1 MNELKIK
8 EYSEKLWQMHMDI
21 SGFYNEYA
29 KSVGLTLTEFKVL
42 DILYRKRALTQKDI
56 TTIAYLPKQTVNAII
71 KGFISKNIIKEL
83 TESNLDKRNKE
94 INFTEY
100 GLKYAEKLISKAKEA
115 EYKALDAIGEDEIK
129 ILIKLIT
136 EYKDNLKIE

>member
-8 EYSEKLWQMHMDI
+8 EYSEKLWQMHIDI

-56 TTIAYLPKQTVNAII
+56 ATIAYLPKQTVNAII
-71 KGFISKNIIKEL
+71 KGFIGKNIIKEL

-100 GLKYAEKLISKAKEA
+100 GLKYAEKLISRAKNI

>member
-1 MNELKIK
+1 
-8 EYSEKLWQMHMDI
+8 MDI

-100 GLKYAEKLISKAKEA
+100 GLKYAEKLISKAKED